1 MCVRLPC
8 ASLSLVTS
16 TSKHT
21 RTQTPHRKCRMK
33 RATHGDRRR
42 QREGDTVKDGG
53 DGNETREGNQKR
65 RRRGRN
71 SQKITTQ
78 KTTNKLDAKPQRGNK
93 GDGQRRSVSTHVCV
107 CGWVSKLEGEREQ
120 QRKQSQRNNQ
130 NVVTALFSSC
140 FLFLLLRLQEKDE
153 ETLPHRQTK
162 CSGGSACRA
171 CWCEGRMRKARRSAA
186 ACQQSD
192 GKREMRDDSHA
203 ARYTK

>member
-42 QREGDTVKDGG
+42 QREEDIVKDGG

-107 CGWVSKLEGEREQ
+107 CGCVSKLEGGESNSE
-120 QRKQSQRNNQ
+120 N
-130 NVVTALFSSC
+130 
-140 FLFLLLRLQEKDE
+140 
-153 ETLPHRQTK
+153 
-162 CSGGSACRA
+162 
-171 CWCEGRMRKARRSAA
+171 KARETIKTS
-186 ACQQSD
+186 
-192 GKREMRDDSHA
+192 
-203 ARYTK
+203 